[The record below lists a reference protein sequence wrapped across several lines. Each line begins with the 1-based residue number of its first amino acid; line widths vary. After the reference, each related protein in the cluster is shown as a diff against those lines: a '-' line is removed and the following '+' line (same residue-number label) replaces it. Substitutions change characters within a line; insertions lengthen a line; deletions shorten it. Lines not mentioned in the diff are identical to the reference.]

1 MRSIRLMN
9 ARAFGLVVI
18 LTTALAAA
26 QLDELVVDDDLEGPN
41 VCKEVEQYQVFVTA
55 PREITYQE
63 RYQKWCVAV
72 PPRCS
77 AYRVRT
83 KIVNETTGINKER
96 ILKKCCSGYA
106 KNKELNR
113 CEPVCNPG
121 CRHGKCIAPETCRC
135 DQGYVG
141 KSCNIIISDKPL
153 TLWEEF
159 VKYKK
164 QRDCPPNRWGS
175 DCSQV
180 CKCKNNSTCDAQDG
194 SCSCPKGYRGTT
206 CEFQCP
212 SDRFGQDC
220 AEMCQCL
227 NGGKCDP
234 VSGECYCAPGFT
246 GPLCAQ
252 KCPEGKHGDQCQS
265 DCRCQNGGSCDS
277 QTGKCI
283 CPAGYTGSVCANRC
297 QSQRYGKDCAEKC
310 ECFNGADCNH
320 VTGECICAP
329 GFMGAKCL
337 DSCPSNTY
345 GINCTEQC
353 RCLNKA
359 ECDSATGKCSCL
371 AGWTGADCGM
381 RICPDDRYGDGCTKK
396 CECDVGNTKMCHPW
410 TGKCLCEPGWSSAAC
425 DRPCPFLKYGQDC
438 SIHCNCKNNSPC
450 NHING
455 TCNCIAGFKGEI
467 CEEQCDNGTYGQN
480 CSERCEC
487 QNGATCAP
495 ETGQCFCAP
504 GWQGIRC
511 DRPCDTHRYGKDCA
525 QSCNCTNGGV
535 CNPVNGQC
543 TCPAGWSGEKCEQKC
558 ESGRFGQNCSQSCD
572 CHLENTLACNATTG
586 KCICK
591 ADWGETLGVRCE
603 SRCQMGLY
611 GESCSE
617 VCACHN
623 NSSCDPIT
631 GECICSR
638 GWTGANC
645 DEPCPDGFF
654 GHGCKERCPGTMHG
668 NTTCNHITGKYSCRP
683 GYIGTTC
690 EHPCPTNTYGP
701 ECSLKCTCKNGGECS
716 HETGMCQCPPG
727 WTGANC
733 EAVCPN
739 GFYGPNCSQ
748 KCSCKNDAKCRK
760 NDGQCICNPGWMGNR
775 CDEVCPEG
783 FYGNHCMDSCNCP
796 AGNFV
801 CHAALGCLCSNG
813 YTGEKCDVSAAE
825 AKIHRKDEASNAGL
839 AWGLVLAVMF
849 VGVII
854 ALVLYYR
861 RRVANLKAE
870 VNHVVNYMCQEQ
882 PGHFDNPVYS
892 AYQGQPG
899 SGSGAAAAGNRL
911 ENNGL
916 LPNGSLIRNN
926 LRTQKSNLDKYRYPE
941 NESVGTDR
949 SYSIQYLTE
958 SQKNFDADMTNPN
971 YNTIDDKDH
980 VYDEIKHKDGYK
992 DLDTEYDHLDYSRPG
1007 SSHKTHYFRM
1017 PNPMSGGSPKEI
1029 NVLRENGTTINNL
1042 SSPGLNIRQPLVVPV
1057 INAADCGS
1065 SSTNSSPTPPMLRA
1079 NDSSNLYV
1087 KMTSEGRPRR
1097 EVIRSAPAAAAVA
1110 IRFPSTSSI
1119 SSRNVSRF
1127 CVCLVFEKSCECVR
1141 TQLGI
1146 SDPLVN
1152 KQSPGEKLA

>member
-277 QTGKCI
+277 QTG
-283 CPAGYTGSVCANRC
+283 
-297 QSQRYGKDCAEKC
+297 
-310 ECFNGADCNH
+310 
-320 VTGECICAP
+320 
-329 GFMGAKCL
+329 
-337 DSCPSNTY
+337 
-345 GINCTEQC
+345 
-353 RCLNKA
+353 
-359 ECDSATGKCSCL
+359 
-371 AGWTGADCGM
+371 
-381 RICPDDRYGDGCTKK
+381 
-396 CECDVGNTKMCHPW
+396 
-410 TGKCLCEPGWSSAAC
+410 
-425 DRPCPFLKYGQDC
+425 
-438 SIHCNCKNNSPC
+438 
-450 NHING
+450 
-455 TCNCIAGFKGEI
+455 
-467 CEEQCDNGTYGQN
+467 
-480 CSERCEC
+480 
-487 QNGATCAP
+487 
-495 ETGQCFCAP
+495 
-504 GWQGIRC
+504 
-511 DRPCDTHRYGKDCA
+511 
-525 QSCNCTNGGV
+525 
-535 CNPVNGQC
+535 
-543 TCPAGWSGEKCEQKC
+543 
-558 ESGRFGQNCSQSCD
+558 
-572 CHLENTLACNATTG
+572 
-586 KCICK
+586 
-591 ADWGETLGVRCE
+591 VRCE

-825 AKIHRKDEASNAGL
+825 AKIHRKDEDLNENSTNYQGVTGNSLDLERLESSTEPALTTQMEENPTGNSTYNFDWKIEGGPGGAGGILEPNSTNDDDDEGGEETTPTAGEDFGKPPLDDYIHLPDEPHAARSDNETEQIEGQRRWKGNLTIDDESSNFTLVNSTLRQEKLFASNAGL